1 MKILMLSIGSR
12 GDCEPFL
19 GVGEMLCSFG
29 VEVICAFPEQYR
41 NLAEESGFAFYSL
54 GSEFIDLLDTDTG
67 REAMG
72 GGQGGLKKIKALIDL
87 SKLSLP
93 IQKRM
98 IERQYEII
106 MKLAPDCIVF
116 HPKVTVPLP
125 WHLKTGGKIAMLSP
139 VPCMLHEVK
148 GHSNVG
154 INKNLGSLIN
164 PLTYKLAN
172 SGTAS
177 AVMMAVKKYFPNE
190 FTKKEILKELLKM
203 KIFYTVSP
211 SLFKRPDKWPNNAMV
226 AGFWERDK
234 MTGWEPSQDIL
245 TFLDK
250 HEKVILI
257 TFGSMVNPHPEK
269 TTTLFLEIL
278 KETGIPAI
286 INIAGGGLQKIDTSK
301 IDNIFWVDGI
311 PYDWAFKR
319 MYAVI
324 HHGGAGTSHSAI
336 RAGCATMA
344 IPHTAD
350 QPLWDQIIALSGAGS
365 KGIPIAKLKR
375 DILKAKLL
383 DLVNSDSYK
392 LKAEELAREMSQ
404 EDYRKALY
412 QFIVG

>member
-1 MKILMLSIGSR
+1 
-12 GDCEPFL
+12 
-19 GVGEMLCSFG
+19 
-29 VEVICAFPEQYR
+29 
-41 NLAEESGFAFYSL
+41 
-54 GSEFIDLLDTDTG
+54 
-67 REAMG
+67 
-72 GGQGGLKKIKALIDL
+72 
-87 SKLSLP
+87 
-93 IQKRM
+93 
-98 IERQYEII
+98 
-106 MKLAPDCIVF
+106 
-116 HPKVTVPLP
+116 
-125 WHLKTGGKIAMLSP
+125 
-139 VPCMLHEVK
+139 
-148 GHSNVG
+148 
-154 INKNLGSLIN
+154 
-164 PLTYKLAN
+164 
-172 SGTAS
+172 
-177 AVMMAVKKYFPNE
+177 
-190 FTKKEILKELLKM
+190 
-203 KIFYTVSP
+203 
-211 SLFKRPDKWPNNAMV
+211 MV

-301 IDNIFWVDGI
+301 TNNIFWVDGI
-311 PYDWAFKR
+311 PYDWAFER

-350 QPLWDQIIALSGAGS
+350 QPLWDQVIALSGAGP

-383 DLVNSDSYK
+383 DLVNNDSYK

-404 EDYRKALY
+404 EDYREALY
-412 QFIVG
+412 QFIVS